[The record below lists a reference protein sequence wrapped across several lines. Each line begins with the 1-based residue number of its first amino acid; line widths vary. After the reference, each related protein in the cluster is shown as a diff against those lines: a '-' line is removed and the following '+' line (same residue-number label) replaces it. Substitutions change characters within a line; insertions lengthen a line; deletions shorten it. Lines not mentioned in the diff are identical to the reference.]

1 MKSIKELF
9 DIEDC
14 TQITALA
21 IDSRK
26 VEPGCAFFCMPGQ
39 TVDGHRFAAQAA
51 EKGASCIVHSRELES
66 YAPHVRYVRVDDVA
80 AAMNKA
86 AARFYDNVNTK
97 MKLYGVTGTNGK
109 TTIACVMKDVLDN
122 FTNAGYI
129 GTIANKY
136 NIVHENSPHTT
147 PDAVTLHSILHAMY
161 ADGIRSA
168 AMEVSS
174 HGLEQRRVESIEFDV
189 AIFTNLTH
197 EHLDFHKTME
207 NYREAKAK
215 LFAML
220 APGKTAVLNSDD
232 VYTCEYLRGI
242 TKADVFTYGVENP
255 ADYTAKNIALAP
267 DRTEFDLCF
276 GEKSYKVKTNLIAM
290 FNVYNLLAA
299 IAGLHEGGKGYS
311 LEEIIPCLEH
321 ITQVQGRVECVDEG
335 QDFHVIV
342 DYAHTPD
349 GFEKIY
355 QYAEKIKQGHRVI
368 SVFGSAGKRDYEKRP
383 VLGAIS
389 DKYCDKIVLTEEDCR
404 TEDPAAIAAEIRGG
418 ITKAEC
424 YYEPDRYRAIEKA
437 IETAQAGDVVLL
449 LAKANEKFL
458 ERGERCEDWLGDID
472 AAREILKARLSGG
485 ETDKNN

>member
-9 DIEDC
+9 NINDDR
-14 TQITALA
+14 QITSLA

-26 VEPGCAFFCMPGQ
+26 VETGCAFFCMPGQ
-39 TVDGHRFAAQAA
+39 TVDGHKFAAQAA
-51 EKGASCIVHSRELES
+51 EKGAICIVHSRELDS
-66 YAPHVRYVRVDDVA
+66 CAPGVCYVRVPDVA
-80 AAMNKA
+80 AAMNTA
-86 AARFYDNVNTK
+86 ASKFYDDVNRK

-109 TTIACVMKDVLDN
+109 TTIASVMKDVLDH
-122 FTNAGYI
+122 FTKAGYI

-136 NIVHENSPHTT
+136 NVVHDNSPHTT
-147 PDAVTLHSILHAMY
+147 PDAITLHSILHAMY
-161 ADGIRSA
+161 NDGIRST

-174 HGLEQRRVESIEFDV
+174 HGLELRRVESIDFDV

-220 APGKTAVLNSDD
+220 PPGKTAVLNSDD

-242 TKADVFTYGVENP
+242 TKADVYTYGIENH
-255 ADYTAKNIALAP
+255 ADYMAKNINLTP
-267 DRTEFDLCF
+267 DHTDFELHF
-276 GEKSYKVKTNLIAM
+276 GGKSYRVKTNLVAM
-290 FNVYNLLAA
+290 FNVYNLMAA
-299 IAGLHEGGKGYS
+299 IAGLHEGGKGYP

-321 ITQVQGRVECVDEG
+321 ITQVQGRIECVDEG

-355 QYAEKIKQGHRVI
+355 QYAEKIKNGHRVI
-368 SVFGSAGKRDYEKRP
+368 SVFGSAGLRDFEKRP

-404 TEDPAAIAAEIRGG
+404 SEDPAAIAAEIRKG
-418 ITKAEC
+418 IKNADC
-424 YYEPDRYRAIEKA
+424 YYEPDRYDAIKKA
-437 IETAQAGDVVLL
+437 ILMAETGDVVLL

-458 ERGERCEDWLGDID
+458 DRDGHCADWIGDID
-472 AAREILKARLSGG
+472 AAKEILRSRL
-485 ETDKNN
+485 TDKNN